1 MYTQINISMNN
12 NNNLAEDIKKSKAI
26 ERQVE
31 RWDLFAKLAPTVF
44 LLVCF
49 VLLIS
54 GSVSFDTVFTVGMIM
69 FAITAVI
76 WWFWAIFS
84 IRRLVRILNKAS
96 NGLIDV
102 SKELTEAK
110 RELKEYIREEDNSS
124 KRN

>member
-1 MYTQINISMNN
+1 MDNN
-12 NNNLAEDIKKSKAI
+12 NKRIINDIKRSNAI

-31 RWDLFAKLAPTVF
+31 RWDLFAKLAPTAF

-54 GSVSFDTVFTVGMIM
+54 GSVSFDTVFTIGMGM

-76 WWFWAIFS
+76 WWFWTIFS
-84 IRRLVRILNKAS
+84 IRRLVRILNRSS
-96 NGLIDV
+96 NGLIDITKDL
-102 SKELTEAK
+102 KETK
-110 RELKEYIREEDNSS
+110 RELKEYMDEENNSG